1 MDREL
6 NNSQGSSELN
16 ENAMWSFFINGLSDQ
31 ELQTL
36 HREMQEE
43 ILRRAIRSGDHDSII
58 KQAFEVAFDR
68 SGLGVIPWVE
78 GKLLICPGALVSK
91 SAGNHKCRFVSV
103 DQEWV
108 WQSSKLITETKR
120 SSPGND
126 KGFRAIALIP
136 VIEGTA
142 IDIVTGKMQSGLHRA
157 EKVNSYIIKE
167 GELIKVSQRIV
178 SIEGMHS

>member
-1 MDREL
+1 MSIDSG
-6 NNSQGSSELN
+6 NGDFN
-16 ENAMWSFFINGLSDQ
+16 ESAMWSFFIKELSDH
-31 ELQTL
+31 ELQDL

-43 ILRRAIRSGDHDSII
+43 ILQRAIQSGDHESII

-68 SGLGVIPWVE
+68 SGLGVNPWIE

-91 SAGNHKCRFVSV
+91 SAANHRCRFVSV

-108 WQSSKLITETKR
+108 WQSKQLITETKNP
-120 SSPGND
+120 SPGND

-142 IDIVTGKMQSGLHRA
+142 VDIVNGKMQSGLHRA
-157 EKVNSYIIKE
+157 EKVVSFEIRR
-167 GELIKVSQRIV
+167 GEMVEVSQRVI
-178 SIEGMHS
+178 SIDGIHG